1 MPKRIKLQKKPASK
15 PRVVRRELRAHA
27 SDSTARRDLV
37 RMLRTELLSAVEA
50 IAGHTQML
58 CNDAAARPP
67 EMRSDLEKLLAV
79 ATELYEF
86 IKREV
91 SPAWAELEGAAFDE
105 QLRTTRHDVGNRLNH
120 ALGYCQ
126 FLIMEEREHYFG
138 GLTPDLETIQRCCRN
153 CEGILLRYKNRE
165 ESAAATD
172 RAETALESGNLSGVR
187 PHQAGAPHGE
197 GIEPARILVVDD
209 SAETCGLLTKFLL
222 RERHS
227 VETAHD
233 GRSALELLA
242 ASDFDLILL
251 DFMMP
256 GLTGFEVLQR
266 IKQDERLRHTPV
278 IMISALD
285 SVDDM
290 VPCIERGADDY
301 LTKPVDFA
309 LLKARVNASLERMR
323 LREREYGRYF
333 GPELA
338 RQILRNPQ
346 LIQEARE
353 ADVTVLFCDIRG
365 FSRISEQLDPSL
377 TVRWLSDVMAELTA
391 CVRRH
396 HGVPVN
402 YIGDELVA
410 MWGAPEERGDHATLA
425 CRAAFEMLA
434 RRGEIS
440 GRWQEVV
447 GEATDFGIGINSG
460 IAQVGNT
467 GSSVKVVYGPLG
479 NTVNLAS
486 RMQGATKYLGAQLL
500 VTGNT
505 QRRLNGEFPSRKL
518 CQVRAIN
525 IKEPVELY
533 ELLPP
538 DKQPARLVER
548 YEAALAHFEGQ
559 QLPQAAAMLSQ
570 LLVEHPQD
578 GPSLLL
584 MSRVVDRL
592 LRREEAFS
600 PVWELPGK

>member
-15 PRVVRRELRAHA
+15 PRLVRRAIRTRASESA
-27 SDSTARRDLV
+27 SRRDLV
-37 RMLRTELLSAVEA
+37 RAFRTELLSAVES

-67 EMRSDLEKLLAV
+67 EMRSDLEKLLGV

-91 SPAWAELEGAAFDE
+91 TPDWAELDSAGFEE
-105 QLRTTRHDVGNRLNH
+105 RLRRTRHDAGNRLNH

-126 FLIMEEREHYFG
+126 FLIMEEREQYFG
-138 GLTPDLETIQRCCRN
+138 GLTADLETIQKCCRK
-153 CEGILLRYKNRE
+153 CEAILLRYKNRDE
-165 ESAAATD
+165 QASTSDAGDTSDRRGSQGVTPHYAAA
-172 RAETALESGNLSGVR
+172 A
-187 PHQAGAPHGE
+187 QADAV
-197 GIEPARILVVDD
+197 EPARILVVDD
-209 SAETCGLLTKFLL
+209 SVETCGLLTKFLL
-222 RERHS
+222 REQHS

-233 GRSALELLA
+233 GRTALELLA
-242 ASDFDLILL
+242 TSDFDLVLL

-256 GLTGFEVLQR
+256 GLTGYEVLQR

-290 VPCIERGADDY
+290 VPCIECGADDY

-309 LLKARVNASLERMR
+309 LLKARVGASLERMR

-410 MWGAPEERGDHATLA
+410 MWGAPEERDDHAQLA
-425 CRAAFEMLA
+425 CRAAFEMIG
-434 RRGEIS
+434 RREEIS
-440 GRWQEVV
+440 ERWQPVV

-460 IAQVGNT
+460 VAQVGNT

-505 QRRLNGEFPSRKL
+505 QRRLNGEFMSRKL

-538 DKQPARLVER
+538 HKPAKLVER

-578 GPSLLL
+578 GPALLL

>member
-1 MPKRIKLQKKPASK
+1 
-15 PRVVRRELRAHA
+15 
-27 SDSTARRDLV
+27 
-37 RMLRTELLSAVEA
+37 
-50 IAGHTQML
+50 
-58 CNDAAARPP
+58 
-67 EMRSDLEKLLAV
+67 
-79 ATELYEF
+79 
-86 IKREV
+86 
-91 SPAWAELEGAAFDE
+91 
-105 QLRTTRHDVGNRLNH
+105 
-120 ALGYCQ
+120 
-126 FLIMEEREHYFG
+126 MEEREQYFG
-138 GLTPDLETIQRCCRN
+138 GLTADLETIQRCCRN
-153 CEGILLRYKNRE
+153 CEAILLRYKNRE
-165 ESAAATD
+165 EPVAGSSAGAASAERRETPGVTPHHAAA
-172 RAETALESGNLSGVR
+172 AHPA
-187 PHQAGAPHGE
+187 A
-197 GIEPARILVVDD
+197 IEPARILVVDD
-209 SAETCGLLTKFLL
+209 SAETCGLLTKFLT
-222 RERHS
+222 RERH
-227 VETAHD
+227 VVQTAHD
-233 GRSALELLA
+233 GRTALELLNN
-242 ASDFDLILL
+242 SDFDLVLL

-266 IKQDERLRHTPV
+266 IKDDERLRHTPV

-309 LLKARVNASLERMR
+309 LLKARVSASLERMR
-323 LREREYGRYF
+323 LREREYGQYF

-346 LIQEARE
+346 LIQEARQ

-391 CVRRH
+391 CVRRQ

-410 MWGAPEERGDHATLA
+410 MWGAPEERNDHAQLA
-425 CRAAFEMLA
+425 CRAAFEMLG
-434 RRGEIS
+434 RRAKIS
-440 GRWQEVV
+440 DRWQGVI
-447 GEATDFGIGINSG
+447 GDATDFGIGINSG

-505 QRRLNGEFPSRKL
+505 QRRLNGEFASRKL
-518 CQVRAIN
+518 CQVRAKN
-525 IKEPVELY
+525 IQEPIELY
-533 ELLPP
+533 ELLTP
-538 DKQPARLVER
+538 DRQPARLVER
-548 YEAALAHFEGQ
+548 YEAALTHFEGQ
-559 QLPQAAAMLSQ
+559 QMPQAAAMLSQ

-578 GPSLLL
+578 GPALLL

-600 PVWELPGK
+600 PVWDLPGK